1 MGPEENALVRVLLVD
16 DHEMVASGLRAI
28 LDAEPDIHV
37 TDWART
43 GAEAV
48 KSYKAHRPDAVVMD
62 YRLPDTTGT
71 KVTAKLR
78 DLDPRVRV
86 LLVTGLERK
95 RGVVAEALEAGC
107 SGFVSKDRSVAEL
120 SAAVRAIANGAAV
133 FPADLLASVTR
144 TPETLP
150 SELTAREREVLSL
163 LADGCTTD
171 EIQQRLFLSLHT
183 VRNHV
188 RNVLNKL
195 HARTKLEA
203 VVIAARSGLVDLHA
217 DN

>member
-1 MGPEENALVRVLLVD
+1 MGSEGNALVRVLLVE
-16 DHEMVASGLRAI
+16 DHEMVATGLRAV
-28 LDAEPDIHV
+28 LDAEPDIEV
-37 TDWART
+37 IEWART
-43 GAEAV
+43 GAEAM
-48 KSYKAHRPDAVVMD
+48 KAYKARRPDAVVMD

-71 KVTAKLR
+71 KVTSKLR

-107 SGFVSKDRSVAEL
+107 SGFVSKERSVAEL
-120 SAAVRAIANGAAV
+120 SAAVRAVANGAAV

-144 TPETLP
+144 TPEALP